1 MYWSPYLLIHRSTP
15 IHADPPIQRSPYI
28 LMHRISQLQTWFVF
42 KPKYWAIC
50 LNIFFVLFFCLLPDL
65 LAVRINCRFTFF
77 YKYGMTWK
85 VRSLCLTTMVLV
97 NKAPGEDAKI
107 SYVPKGHSAFSV
119 WICNHM
125 RLNLLKKIA
134 YTFMSSFINSDHSNS
149 KLIVFTVLHPNV
161 RKASIVCVCVCLRW
175 SAYVSVPDLF
185 CLKEWTFLQLL
196 RTQQCVNSGLPA
208 CRRILFPLLHEG
220 KGKSSLFRVQQRK

>member
-1 MYWSPYLLIHRSTP
+1 
-15 IHADPPIQRSPYI
+15 
-28 LMHRISQLQTWFVF
+28 
-42 KPKYWAIC
+42 
-50 LNIFFVLFFCLLPDL
+50 
-65 LAVRINCRFTFF
+65 
-77 YKYGMTWK
+77 MTWK

-134 YTFMSSFINSDHSNS
+134 YTFMSSFINSGHSNS

-161 RKASIVCVCVCLRW
+161 RNASIVCVCVCLRW

-220 KGKSSLFRVQQRK
+220 KGKSSLFHVQQRKWETSARGQNSGVCLVNIGSYRDEPLNWVIRCYSFQTYHHHHYYYHYYYYYYYYYY